1 MTSVLP
7 VILSGGS
14 GTRLWP
20 QSREAYAKQFLAL
33 VDEHTMLQGT
43 VMRLE
48 GLAGLQAPLIVCN
61 EAHRFMVAEQL
72 RLVGVDPAAIVL
84 EPVGRNT
91 APAVTLAALQVQMQ
105 GDDPLLLVLPAD
117 HVIEDAAAFR
127 CAVQEAC
134 HVAEAG
140 MLVTF
145 GIVPTSPETGYGY
158 IKAGALIEGERN
170 VSRVD
175 RFVEKP
181 DRATAEAYVAGGDY
195 FWNSGMFLFR
205 ASRFLA
211 EIETYA
217 PDLLAACR
225 AAFAGARRDVDFI
238 RLDLSAF
245 QGCPSD
251 SIDYAVMERTRN
263 AAVLP
268 LAAGWSDVGSWSAL
282 WDVGKRDASGNVI
295 KGDVISIDSC
305 NSYVHAERLVAL
317 VGVKDLVVIDAQDA
331 VLVASK
337 TQVQDVKRV
346 VEQLKANGR
355 SEWKYHRKVYRPWG
369 AYDSIDSADRFQVK
383 RITVK
388 PGAAL
393 SLQMHHHRAEHWIV
407 VKGTAEITRGDET
420 FLLTENQ
427 STYIPLGV
435 THRLV
440 NPGKLTLE
448 LIEVQSGSYLGED
461 DIVRFE
467 DIYGRQGTKG

>member
-238 RLDLSAF
+238 RLDLSVF

>member
-1 MTSVLP
+1 MTKVLP

-43 VMRLE
+43 VMRLA

-91 APAVTLAALQVQMQ
+91 APAVTLAALQAQVQ

-158 IKAGALIEGERN
+158 IKAGALIEGEGN

-181 DRATAEAYVAGGDY
+181 DRVTAEAYVAGGDY

-245 QGCPSD
+245 QSCPSD

-282 WDVGKRDASGNVI
+282 WDVGERDASGNVI